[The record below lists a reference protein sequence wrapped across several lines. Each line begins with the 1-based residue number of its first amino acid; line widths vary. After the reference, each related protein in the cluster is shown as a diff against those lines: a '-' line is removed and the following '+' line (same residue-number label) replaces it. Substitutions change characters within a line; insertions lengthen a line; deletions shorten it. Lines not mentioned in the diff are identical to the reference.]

1 MGIVKHYPPDT
12 KATTPEPNPNIAA
25 GAAAPEAIVAPVLE
39 SLQDYFDKKGNTI
52 SFDDEEEKVL
62 NIIDLTVRY
71 LTKQE
76 NFKEASEITSYFE
89 SLEELLGTRKFEKYF
104 EFIDE
109 GAKFEDKRQIWY
121 SLLYQPEV
129 KKINEKAK
137 LVSLKENMTRSLFA
151 ILKAIK
157 DSVPILKME
166 EDSKK
171 TVFEMT
177 PLPAYTSTYKTMVST
192 PVHKGKL
199 IGSSEPSV
207 GSSEEA
213 DVKTIHNEDPFP
225 GKSFK
230 ERAALEPSYDHY
242 KNVMLRVAQAKNR
255 FNVSYR
261 AIKAMMKIPDVST
274 KKKRIEN

>member
-1 MGIVKHYPPDT
+1 MGIVKHSPPDT
-12 KATTPEPNPNIAA
+12 KATTPEPNPNIGA
-25 GAAAPEAIVAPVLE
+25 GAAAAEAIVAPVLE

-52 SFDDEEEKVL
+52 GFDDEEEKVL

-137 LVSLKENMTRSLFA
+137 LVSLKENMTRYPLTS
-151 ILKAIK
+151 
-157 DSVPILKME
+157 M
-166 EDSKK
+166 
-171 TVFEMT
+171 VF
-177 PLPAYTSTYKTMVST
+177 LY
-192 PVHKGKL
+192 
-199 IGSSEPSV
+199 
-207 GSSEEA
+207 
-213 DVKTIHNEDPFP
+213 
-225 GKSFK
+225 
-230 ERAALEPSYDHY
+230 
-242 KNVMLRVAQAKNR
+242 
-255 FNVSYR
+255 
-261 AIKAMMKIPDVST
+261 
-274 KKKRIEN
+274 